1 MLNGD
6 DMKKFILIGIAL
18 LTSWN
23 ITSSYAQSD
32 YPNKPIKIIV
42 PYGPGGS
49 TDVLTRIIA
58 QKLTEKLGTSVVV
71 ENKPGANAMIGT
83 ELVASSPNDG
93 YTLLAASSGNAAN
106 PALMGAKGQIFPG
119 NFVPIVGL
127 ASTPNAIS
135 VNPQTPF
142 KTLQDI
148 VDASRKKPD
157 SLSYA
162 HAGTGSL
169 QHIVGEHFKITANI
183 KMVDI
188 PYKGGGPA
196 SADVLAGQVPVLVS
210 GLTASINLINA
221 GRLRALA
228 VTSEKRSP
236 NLPNVPTVAESGFP
250 GFNSI
255 FWIALYAP
263 AGTSAAI
270 TQKINSSVNEILS
283 RPDVVQQLSLQ
294 AAEPFGGTAQSLDAF
309 VKKDVRNFSEII
321 KTANIKAE

>member
-1 MLNGD
+1 
-6 DMKKFILIGIAL
+6 MKKVILLGLAL

-23 ITSSYAQSD
+23 MTSSYAQSN

-42 PYGPGGS
+42 PYGAGGS
-49 TDVLTRIIA
+49 TDVLTRMIA

-83 ELVASSPNDG
+83 ELVAGSPNDG

-148 VDASRKKPD
+148 VAASKKKPD

-210 GLTASINLINA
+210 GLTASINLINS

-250 GFNSI
+250 GFNSV
-255 FWIALYAP
+255 FWVALYAP
-263 AGTSAAI
+263 AGTPAAI
-270 TQKINSSVNEILS
+270 TQKLNADVNEILS
-283 RPDVVQQLSLQ
+283 RPDVIQQLSLQ
-294 AAEPFGGTAQSLDAF
+294 AAEAFGGTPQSLDAF
-309 VKKDVRNFSEII
+309 VKKDVQNFSEII

>member
-1 MLNGD
+1 
-6 DMKKFILIGIAL
+6 MKKFILIGIAL

-196 SADVLAGQVPVLVS
+196 SIDVLAGQVPVLVS
-210 GLTASINLINA
+210 GLTASISFINA
-221 GRLRALA
+221 GRLRALG

-294 AAEPFGGTAQSLDAF
+294 AAEPFGGTTQSLDAF
-309 VKKDVRNFSEII
+309 VKKDIQNFSEII